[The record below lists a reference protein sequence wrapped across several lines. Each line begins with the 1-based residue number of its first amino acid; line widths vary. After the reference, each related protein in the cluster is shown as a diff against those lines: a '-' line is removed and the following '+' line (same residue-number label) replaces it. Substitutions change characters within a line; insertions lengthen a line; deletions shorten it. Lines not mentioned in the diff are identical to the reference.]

1 MGRESQKIPY
11 SRDAGNSHFATTHMS
26 TNQLQ
31 IAHCLLRGGQ
41 WKESEG
47 ESLFLSPFVLLR
59 PIDLTQTGTRSR
71 RRRRRK
77 RAIHSIHVF
86 CPSSS
91 SSFLLPPPV
100 CHRACPLSTMSSSSR
115 GCLLSLSFSLPLPEV
130 VVAALVFSRRKDIVL
145 LFLFLHGLQ
154 NVPSFAIPNLIA
166 DWRRGKGKEDRGKC
180 PVPMAFSWQPSSDG
194 DSSPFSPSFT
204 SRLFISALQL

>member
-1 MGRESQKIPY
+1 MP
-11 SRDAGNSHFATTHMS
+11 

-71 RRRRRK
+71 RRRRK

-86 CPSSS
+86 CPSSFSSSLRLQSATERVLYPPCPPLLGAVSSPSPFPSHCPKSSSQTSSFRVGRTLCSS
-91 SSFLLPPPV
+91 SSFCMGCKMSLLLPYQTLSQIGGGGKGRRIEGNALYLWRFLGNPLPTATVLPFHPLLPPV
-100 CHRACPLSTMSSSSR
+100 
-115 GCLLSLSFSLPLPEV
+115 
-130 VVAALVFSRRKDIVL
+130 
-145 LFLFLHGLQ
+145 FLF
-154 NVPSFAIPNLIA
+154 PP
-166 DWRRGKGKEDRGKC
+166 C
-180 PVPMAFSWQPSSDG
+180 SSEYERVRL
-194 DSSPFSPSFT
+194 T
-204 SRLFISALQL
+204 ST